1 MEAEKNDDKDGKAF
15 YKVMN
20 KTVYG
25 KTIKNFTNKV
35 DVRMVNNKNDYFRW
49 TSKSTYVTQEIF
61 DNNLVAIHKIKIT
74 LTLNKPAYVG
84 MCILELSKVPMYE
97 FRYGYTKNKYGN
109 KSRLLLTGT
118 GSFMYEIETENA
130 Y

>member
-25 KTIKNFTNKV
+25 KTIKNFRNKV
-35 DVRMVNNKNDYFRW
+35 NVRMVSNKKHYFRW
-49 TSKSTYVTQEIF
+49 TSKLTYVTQEIF

-84 MCILELSKVPMYE
+84 MCILE
-97 FRYGYTKNKYGN
+97 
-109 KSRLLLTGT
+109 
-118 GSFMYEIETENA
+118 
-130 Y
+130 

>member
-35 DVRMVNNKNDYFRW
+35 DVRMVNNKKDYFRW
-49 TSKSTYVTQEIF
+49 TSKLTYVTQEIF

-97 FRYGYTKNKYGN
+97 FRYDYTKNKYGN

-118 GSFMYEIETENA
+118 GSFMYEIKTENA

>member
-25 KTIKNFTNKV
+25 KTIKNITSKV
-35 DVRMVNNKNDYFRW
+35 DVRMVNNKKDYFRW
-49 TSKSTYVTQEIF
+49 TSKLTYVTQEIF

-84 MCILELSKVPMYE
+84 MCILELSKVPMHE

>member
-25 KTIKNFTNKV
+25 KTIKNFRNKV
-35 DVRMVNNKNDYFRW
+35 DVRMVNNKKDYFRW
-49 TSKSTYVTQEIF
+49 TSKPTYATQERF
-61 DNNLVAIHKIKIT
+61 DNNLVAIPKIKIT

-84 MCILELSKVPMYE
+84 MCILEWSKISMYE
-97 FRYGYTKNKYGN
+97 FRYDYTKNKYGN

-118 GSFMYEIETENA
+118 GSFTYEIETENA

>member
-97 FRYGYTKNKYGN
+97 FRYDCTKNKYGN
-109 KSRLLLTGT
+109 KSFGK
-118 GSFMYEIETENA
+118 SW
-130 Y
+130 

>member
-1 MEAEKNDDKDGKAF
+1 
-15 YKVMN
+15 
-20 KTVYG
+20 
-25 KTIKNFTNKV
+25 
-35 DVRMVNNKNDYFRW
+35 
-49 TSKSTYVTQEIF
+49 
-61 DNNLVAIHKIKIT
+61 
-74 LTLNKPAYVG
+74 

-97 FRYGYTKNKYGN
+97 FRYDYTKNKYGN

>member
-25 KTIKNFTNKV
+25 KTKNFTNKV

-61 DNNLVAIHKIKIT
+61 DNNLVAIHKIKIK

-84 MCILELSKVPMYE
+84 MCILE
-97 FRYGYTKNKYGN
+97 
-109 KSRLLLTGT
+109 
-118 GSFMYEIETENA
+118 
-130 Y
+130 